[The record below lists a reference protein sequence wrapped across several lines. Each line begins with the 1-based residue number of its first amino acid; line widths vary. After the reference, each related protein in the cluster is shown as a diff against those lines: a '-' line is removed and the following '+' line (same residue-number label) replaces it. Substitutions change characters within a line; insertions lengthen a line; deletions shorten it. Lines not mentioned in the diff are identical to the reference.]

1 MGRWDSG
8 WPRYVPVAERR
19 EKAKRKVNK
28 MRKKGQEL
36 EPVEIEGRKIARTF
50 WGEGWCDHL
59 ESFSDYANRLPRG
72 RSYVRNGLVCH
83 LVLSECR
90 IEAMVMGSKVYNVEV
105 IIKKL
110 PAEKWA
116 SLRKNCAGKI
126 GSLMELL
133 EGKLSANVM
142 TVMSD
147 RQEGLFPL
155 PGEIKFH
162 CDCPDWAGMCKHVA
176 AVLYGAGKRL
186 DERPELLFLLRGV
199 NQEDLIMS
207 SAESTVLA
215 GDAGGESKKSRRRRV
230 ADRQLEDVFG
240 IDLSAGEDED
250 GNGAAGEVISEG
262 KRGKGSEGA
271 GDNLTD
277 ANKTGYEAGSLKDS
291 VSGPPAVDTDS
302 ITSETVS
309 TLRQFLGLSQ
319 KEFAALLKVSPLTV
333 CNWENKRGPLKLHG
347 RCRKALL
354 DAATMT
360 AEQARSHLR

>member
-1 MGRWDSG
+1 MGRWNSG
-8 WPRYVPVAERR
+8 WPRYVPVAEKR
-19 EKAKRKVNK
+19 EQAKKK
-28 MRKKGQEL
+28 ISKLRKKGLDL

-50 WGEGWCDHL
+50 WGAGWCDHL

-90 IEAMVMGSKVYNVEV
+90 IEAMVMGSKIYNVE
-105 IIKKL
+105 ININSL

-116 SLRKNCAGKI
+116 RLRKNCAGKI

-133 EGKLSANVM
+133 EGKLSVNVM
-142 TVMSD
+142 TFMSD

-186 DERPELLFLLRGV
+186 DERPELLFMLRGV

-207 SAESTVLA
+207 GTESAVMA
-215 GDAGGESKKSRRRRV
+215 GDSEGEGKKSRRRRV

-240 IDLSAGEDED
+240 IDLGTVEGVGGSGDKTAVKRENAG
-250 GNGAAGEVISEG
+250 VEG
-262 KRGKGSEGA
+262 KKRRDAHLAGSFQA
-271 GDNLTD
+271 DC
-277 ANKTGYEAGSLKDS
+277 KAGSLQEP
-291 VSGPPAVDTDS
+291 VRGSGALQAES
-302 ITSETVS
+302 ISSETVF
-309 TLRQFLGLSQ
+309 TLRKNLGLSQ
-319 KEFAALLKVSPLTV
+319 KELASILKVSPLTV

-354 DAATMT
+354 EAAAMS
-360 AEQARSHLR
+360 AEEARSHLR